1 MPAQRT
7 LDTLKAAFDLNQRR
21 KFDVMDDNGNL
32 VVSLYFKAITRSDR
46 ARATQRAGSDDPLVV
61 STHMLCQLA
70 ELEDG
75 TKAFHPSDFG
85 NLQTELPE
93 NVLNEIEMFL
103 FGVNPNVTVELNFFA
118 CTSTFLNAV
127 IACVALTL
135 SSTLET
141 ATTKQ

>member
-1 MPAQRT
+1 MAEKRT
-7 LDTLKAAFDLNQRR
+7 LDLLKESFDLKKRR
-21 KFDVMDDNGNL
+21 KFDVKDDNGKT
-32 VVSLYFKAITRSDR
+32 VVSLYFKAITRADR
-46 ARATQRAGSDDPLVV
+46 ARATQRAGSDAPLIV

-103 FGVNPNVTVELNFFA
+103 FGVNPNITVE
-118 CTSTFLNAV
+118 
-127 IACVALTL
+127 
-135 SSTLET
+135 
-141 ATTKQ
+141 ATKES

>member
-7 LDTLKAAFDLNQRR
+7 LDLLKESFDLSKRR
-21 KFDVMDDNGNL
+21 KFDVKDDNGNV
-32 VVSLYFKAITRSDR
+32 VVSLYFKAITRADR
-46 ARATQRAGSDDPLVV
+46 ARATQRAGSDDALVV

-103 FGVNPNVTVELNFFA
+103 FGVNPNVTVEA
-118 CTSTFLNAV
+118 AKE
-127 IACVALTL
+127 A
-135 SSTLET
+135 
-141 ATTKQ
+141 

>member
-46 ARATQRAGSDDPLVV
+46 ARATHRAGSEDPLVV

-75 TKAFHPSDFG
+75 TKAFALADAP
-85 NLQTELPE
+85 NLQRELPE
-93 NVLNEIEMFL
+93 NILNEIELFL
-103 FGVNPNVTVELNFFA
+103 FDIKLDVD
-118 CTSTFLNAV
+118 
-127 IACVALTL
+127 
-135 SSTLET
+135 T
-141 ATTKQ
+141 AKKD